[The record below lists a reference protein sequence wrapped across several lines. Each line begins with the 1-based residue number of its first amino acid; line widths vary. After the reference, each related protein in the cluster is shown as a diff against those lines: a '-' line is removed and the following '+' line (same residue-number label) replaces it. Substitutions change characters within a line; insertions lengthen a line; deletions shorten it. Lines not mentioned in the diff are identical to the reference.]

1 MEGGRRGSVLY
12 YTVGQANARLALV
25 LTPQKAASHE
35 LTREVLGGHLA
46 SSVRERQALL
56 SEVRARL
63 LYDWQGE
70 EEDAFSALLEELVAV
85 VSGLKRREARLEERR
100 IREVQFAWNS
110 TRGREQGV
118 DQVPL

>member
-25 LTPQKAASHE
+25 LTPQKAASPE

-56 SEVRARL
+56 SEVRAQL

-70 EEDAFSALLEELVAV
+70 EDDAFTALLEELVAV
-85 VSGLKRREARLEERR
+85 VSGLKRREDRLEK
-100 IREVQFAWNS
+100 
-110 TRGREQGV
+110 TRKA
-118 DQVPL
+118 